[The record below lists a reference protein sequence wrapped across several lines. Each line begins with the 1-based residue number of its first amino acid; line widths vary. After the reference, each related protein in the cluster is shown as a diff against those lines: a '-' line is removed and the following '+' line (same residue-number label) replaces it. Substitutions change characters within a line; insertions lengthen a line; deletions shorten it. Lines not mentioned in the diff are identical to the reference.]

1 MGRIGARERIIDL
14 KMQCVKTGVGMV
26 RELSTHQKTKIGD
39 YVKQGIF
46 SKMINAGL
54 VEAGARVPRKIMTKA
69 YILLRAPR

>member
-1 MGRIGARERIIDL
+1 MGD
-14 KMQCVKTGVGMV
+14 
-26 RELSTHQKTKIGD
+26 S
-39 YVKQGIF
+39 VKQGIF